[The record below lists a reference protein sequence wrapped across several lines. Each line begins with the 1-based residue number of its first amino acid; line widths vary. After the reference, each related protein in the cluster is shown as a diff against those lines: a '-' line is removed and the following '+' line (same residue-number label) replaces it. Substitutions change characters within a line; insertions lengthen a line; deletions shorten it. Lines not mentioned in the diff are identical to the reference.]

1 MGSLFWDITLCT
13 DEHSKISVAIMYD
26 IVSSASADS
35 LAFGARTSADM
46 VMTVENMK
54 CNYILWNPVN

>member
-1 MGSLFWDITLCT
+1 MGSRFWDVILST

-46 VMTVENMK
+46 VMTVENMN
-54 CNYILWNPVN
+54 CNYILWNSIN